1 MVISA
6 KRVAKRLYD
15 NEYRGLVFKR
25 YHQEDE
31 SEMGMIAKSTDRPEI
46 CKTMDTLAFLKSP
59 PKTSHDFSLD
69 MLPDYEEFMA
79 GREAH
84 LQLSLPTISSILS
97 FLWRLTP
104 ALPKRLFKLS
114 HEQYD
119 PETLLHIRWSG
130 HRYLI
135 DFEGRILGQVQL
147 KELREICKD
156 LTGVPLGGLSL
167 SHAGATM
174 KDDNAPLSCFG
185 IKAGTKII
193 VHGVKPTAEQIK
205 ELTTNGDPE
214 EYALILRIANSLQ
227 KSKDFVSE
235 HQSKYE
241 AEVETYLASKPAPFV
256 MSAMPPARKKLHDYH
271 GMMSELLLQALL
283 GLDGV
288 TCKPDFEVARVKR
301 REAVKETQ
309 RLLDTMDA
317 IHARVK
323 ESDRLARL

>member
-1 MVISA
+1 
-6 KRVAKRLYD
+6 
-15 NEYRGLVFKR
+15 
-25 YHQEDE
+25 
-31 SEMGMIAKSTDRPEI
+31 MIYGHLNP
-46 CKTMDTLAFLKSP
+46 SP
-59 PKTSHDFSLD
+59 LNPDKTS
-69 MLPDYEEFMA
+69 
-79 GREAH
+79 
-84 LQLSLPTISSILS
+84 PTISSFLS

-104 ALPKRLFKLS
+104 ALPKQLFNVS

-130 HRYLI
+130 ERYLI

-147 KELREICKD
+147 KELREICRD

-167 SHAGATM
+167 SHAGAVM

-193 VHGVKPTAEQIK
+193 VHGIKPTPEQIK
-205 ELTTNGDPE
+205 EMTTNGDPE
-214 EYALILRIANSLQ
+214 EYALILRITNSLQ
-227 KSKDFVSE
+227 KSRDFVEE

-241 AEVETYLASKPAPFV
+241 QEVQDYLASKPAPFV
-256 MSAMPPARKKLHDYH
+256 MSSMPPARKKLHDYH
-271 GMMSELLLQALL
+271 GMLSELLLQALL
-283 GLDGV
+283 ALDGV

-309 RLLDTMDA
+309 RLLDAMDA